1 MAQRGPVKL
10 SEKKHR
16 KPCAATQ
23 PASCLC
29 PWASN
34 QRKLG
39 PRLTSLTRNAD
50 DRNALMDE
58 KLTEQ
63 PFWQTKKMTDMSREE
78 WESLCDGCAKCCLI
92 KLEDEDT
99 GELEYTDIACSLL
112 DCNTCQCGD
121 YPNRSV
127 KVPDC
132 VTLTPENVQQLNWL
146 PSTCAYRLLANGE
159 NLPWWHPLV
168 SGEEES
174 VHLAGMSVRGRTV
187 SEDDIDPTDLE
198 ERIVTWPEQGK

>member
-1 MAQRGPVKL
+1 
-10 SEKKHR
+10 
-16 KPCAATQ
+16 
-23 PASCLC
+23 
-29 PWASN
+29 
-34 QRKLG
+34 
-39 PRLTSLTRNAD
+39 
-50 DRNALMDE
+50 MDE

-63 PFWQTKKMTDMSREE
+63 PFWQTKKMTEMSREE

-99 GELEYTDIACSLL
+99 GALEYTDIACSLL
-112 DCNTCQCGD
+112 DCETCQCGD

-132 VTLTPENVQQLNWL
+132 VTLTPENVQQLNWM

-159 NLPWWHPLV
+159 DLPWWHPLV
-168 SGEEES
+168 SGEQES

-187 SEDDIDPTDLE
+187 SEDEVDPTDLE
-198 ERIVTWPEQGK
+198 GRIVTWPEQGK